1 MIQCVDTGECVEKYD
16 DYLKTKHWRAKR
28 KAIIEE
34 RQGVCEKCKK
44 KIVEKGKMHV
54 HHKTYVRIGDELPSD
69 LMLLCEDCHH
79 DIHNKRKK
87 KTTGSKRKGKNKAR
101 SCQNC
106 KYSQIMKYKN
116 SRRVLY
122 CNINVCECSA
132 ACNKHK
138 WGEVK
143 KLPKDKKTAKKKP
156 NKPKNQKK

>member
-28 KAIIEE
+28 KAIIDE
-34 RQGVCEKCKK
+34 RKGICEKCKK

-79 DIHNKRKK
+79 AIHNKRKK
-87 KTTGSKRKGKNKAR
+87 KTTNTKRKGKAK

-106 KYSQIMKYKN
+106 KYSQLMRYKG
-116 SRRVLY
+116 SRTVLY
-122 CNINVCECSA
+122 CNIKVCECSEV
-132 ACNKHK
+132 CGRHK
-138 WGEVK
+138 FGEVK
-143 KLPKDKKTAKKKP
+143 RLPKTKKEAKKGAKAKKK
-156 NKPKNQKK
+156 QKK